1 MFSTA
6 DAPVQKKNV
15 VVFLHAMSIK
25 ILRLRRIRQTLL
37 LLRKRGIMT
46 GQRETGKTRPRAR
59 GETRTRGLMHLMD
72 GHEATG
78 KKKGE
83 K

>member
-46 GQRETGKTRPRAR
+46 QGSGKLGKR
-59 GETRTRGLMHLMD
+59 GPVPEVKRGHVV
-72 GHEATG
+72 
-78 KKKGE
+78 
-83 K
+83 